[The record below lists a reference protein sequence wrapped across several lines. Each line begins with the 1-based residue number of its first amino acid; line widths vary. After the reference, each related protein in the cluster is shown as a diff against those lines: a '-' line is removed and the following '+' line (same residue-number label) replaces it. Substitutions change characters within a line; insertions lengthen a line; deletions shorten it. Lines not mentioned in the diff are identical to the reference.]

1 MSEQEQVSGEGQQGD
16 GQGQTPAA
24 FEAWVRG
31 VARLAAEHGLQAV
44 VVAAVV
50 PAAGGFGPSGVHAL
64 SWTHG
69 APPAEWR
76 KGVAEPLAGVAMRAA
91 MALVPAETASAA
103 APEGEDAPAAKAE
116 G

>member
-1 MSEQEQVSGEGQQGD
+1 MSEQEQKAGESKAGEV
-16 GQGQTPAA
+16 PAA

-31 VARLAAEHGLQAV
+31 AARLAAEHGLQAV

-50 PAAGGFGPSGVHAL
+50 PAPGGFGPSSVHAL

-76 KGVAEPLAGVAMRAA
+76 KGVAEPLAGVCAKAA
-91 MALVPAETASAA
+91 AALVPVEGEA
-103 APEGEDAPAAKAE
+103 APAEGAEAPAEKAAE
-116 G
+116 